1 MALELWQQLGH
12 ASFKE
17 WRCAS
22 EKARR
27 DAKRGTRRP
36 PHARKAVWKV
46 PQQMGQSRLPPCPAA
61 LDAAAK
67 EAGGSQLGAGGSQMG
82 AVLSGHLH
90 EEVLAT
96 PRGRR
101 EHKFKHTS
109 PGGTVCFDEYASP
122 AGLHNY
128 DIREW

>member
-27 DAKRGTRRP
+27 DAKKGTRRP
-36 PHARKAVWKV
+36 PHARKAVWKA
-46 PQQMGQSRLPPCPAA
+46 PQQRLPPCPAA

-67 EAGGSQLGAGGSQMG
+67 EAGGSQLGAGGSQLG

-109 PGGTVCFDEYASP
+109 PGGTVCFDEYA
-122 AGLHNY
+122 
-128 DIREW
+128 